1 MESKIFQTGMGCISG
16 LIYNNFTHVNPGT
29 TFVQNF
35 SMKKA
40 EKRKFPVIRSKI
52 VADAR
57 LW

>member
-1 MESKIFQTGMGCISG
+1 MESKIFQAGMRCISG

-40 EKRKFPVIRSKI
+40 GKKFPVTRSKI
-52 VADAR
+52 VEDAR
-57 LW
+57 LL